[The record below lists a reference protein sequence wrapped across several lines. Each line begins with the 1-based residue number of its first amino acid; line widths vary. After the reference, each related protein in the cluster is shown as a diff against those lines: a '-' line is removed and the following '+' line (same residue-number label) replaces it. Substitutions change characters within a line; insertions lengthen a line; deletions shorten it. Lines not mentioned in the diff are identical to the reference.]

1 MMNKQ
6 TEQAVA
12 TTEVK
17 TLVALPNSTNKELG
31 KLSKV
36 YKQQFLETITDLDV
50 LISGGMYT
58 YNRKAGND
66 LYTEKLQ
73 AVNNLI
79 GSTLKR
85 EYVRGSV
92 EAINKFRGSI
102 EVPDPKKN
110 FNYTKWL
117 KGVFNEY
124 SDDDVALPF
133 VFVNAHEEETIYLT
147 KEEYKEYRKNK
158 QEMSSILTLSR
169 TNKHGGLT
177 ANRTTQGMEFL
188 FEEVQGKI
196 IVKFTIMLEN
206 KYYHKKI
213 KNSIQSYISNII
225 SQYQGVI
232 LNLAVYNGVTD
243 YEVIFDREY
252 YTQLVTETLLGKK
265 SFESILYSIFN
276 SRLAETTE
284 GVPKCAVRLRSYLVE
299 DYQMEHQV
307 TSYISNLQ
315 FINEEELFSGYTL
328 EDYKPNK

>member
-6 TEQAVA
+6 TDKAVA

-17 TLVALPNSTNKELG
+17 TLVALPNITEKEVRKLNKL
-31 KLSKV
+31 
-36 YKQQFLETITDLDV
+36 YKQHFLKTITNLDV
-50 LISGGMYT
+50 LISGGFYT
-58 YNRKAGND
+58 YNKKAGD
-66 LYTEKLQ
+66 ALYDKKQKT
-73 AVNNLI
+73 VNSLI
-79 GSTLKR
+79 GSTFKK
-85 EYVRGSV
+85 EYVGRSV
-92 EAINKFRGSI
+92 EAINKFRGST
-102 EVPDPKKN
+102 ELPDPKN
-110 FNYTKWL
+110 NLNYMQWLEGVYKQYPKDTK
-117 KGVFNEY
+117 
-124 SDDDVALPF
+124 LPF
-133 VFVNAHEEETIYLT
+133 VFFNTYDDETIYLT
-147 KEEYKEYRKNK
+147 EVEYKEYRKNK
-158 QEMSSILTLSR
+158 RDMSVLRVLAN
-169 TNKHGGLT
+169 TNRLGGLT

-196 IVKFTIMLEN
+196 IVKFTIMLED

-243 YEVIFDREY
+243 YEVIFDKEY

-315 FINEEELFSGYTL
+315 FDDEEELFSGYTL